1 MLVQYADKV
10 YVLVQYST
18 GQYST
23 GQYSTGQY
31 STGQHSTG
39 QYSTGQYCYAFHAF
53 FVLSQSSRPDY
64 FPAYP

>member
-31 STGQHSTG
+31 
-39 QYSTGQYCYAFHAF
+39 CYAFHAI

>member
-31 STGQHSTG
+31 STGQ
-39 QYSTGQYCYAFHAF
+39 YCYAFHAF

>member
-31 STGQHSTG
+31 STGQ
-39 QYSTGQYCYAFHAF
+39 YCYAFHAF

-64 FPAYP
+64 FSAYP

>member
-10 YVLVQYST
+10 YVLVQY
-18 GQYST
+18 
-23 GQYSTGQY
+23 
-31 STGQHSTG
+31 STG